1 MKKILISLLTY
12 TLALL
17 IILNC
22 YSIMCM
28 VYPNWIFYILTNVN
42 FVLLLL
48 LRRKIKLKKNASVL
62 CAAYLLCMLL
72 FIVRGFFGYEFMFSC
87 VLPFVFTVVYFD
99 KTDVVLDFW
108 EKYTNII
115 AVICL
120 LSLVFFVFASNLH
133 LISPTAIY
141 SADEVGWGTNTY
153 KDYYHLY
160 CEGQEVY
167 ALGYSGLRNIALFV
181 EGPMLTFVGCLALY
195 YELFLRVKGIR
206 KIVAASIIISIASSL
221 STTGLLLIVV
231 MMYLKFY
238 ERIKNNKFLKFFFLP
253 AIIAVLIYI

>member
-22 YSIMCM
+22 YSLMCM
-28 VYPNWIFYILTNVN
+28 VYPNLIFYILTNIN

-72 FIVRGFFGYEFMFSC
+72 LIVRGFFSYEFMFSC

-115 AVICL
+115 AVI
-120 LSLVFFVFASNLH
+120 
-133 LISPTAIY
+133 
-141 SADEVGWGTNTY
+141 
-153 KDYYHLY
+153 
-160 CEGQEVY
+160 
-167 ALGYSGLRNIALFV
+167 
-181 EGPMLTFVGCLALY
+181 
-195 YELFLRVKGIR
+195 
-206 KIVAASIIISIASSL
+206 
-221 STTGLLLIVV
+221 
-231 MMYLKFY
+231 
-238 ERIKNNKFLKFFFLP
+238 
-253 AIIAVLIYI
+253 

>member
-72 FIVRGFFGYEFMFSC
+72 FIVRGFLAMSLCSLACFLLCSQSCILTKQMLYLIFGRS
-87 VLPFVFTVVYFD
+87 
-99 KTDVVLDFW
+99 
-108 EKYTNII
+108 IQ
-115 AVICL
+115 
-120 LSLVFFVFASNLH
+120 
-133 LISPTAIY
+133 IS
-141 SADEVGWGTNTY
+141 
-153 KDYYHLY
+153 
-160 CEGQEVY
+160 
-167 ALGYSGLRNIALFV
+167 
-181 EGPMLTFVGCLALY
+181 
-195 YELFLRVKGIR
+195 
-206 KIVAASIIISIASSL
+206 
-221 STTGLLLIVV
+221 
-231 MMYLKFY
+231 
-238 ERIKNNKFLKFFFLP
+238 
-253 AIIAVLIYI
+253 